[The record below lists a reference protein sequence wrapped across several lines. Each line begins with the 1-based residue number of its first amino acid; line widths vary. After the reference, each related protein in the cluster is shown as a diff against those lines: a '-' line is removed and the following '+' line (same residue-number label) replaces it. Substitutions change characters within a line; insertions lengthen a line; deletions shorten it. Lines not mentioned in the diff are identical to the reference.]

1 MTSKT
6 LELAISR
13 LAMLPE
19 AAQEEIGRELM
30 EHVDKRQR
38 LLEDIDTG
46 IRSLEAGLGR
56 ELDIEDVIKRARERH
71 GRG

>member
-56 ELDIEDVIKRARERH
+56 ELDIDDVIKRARERH